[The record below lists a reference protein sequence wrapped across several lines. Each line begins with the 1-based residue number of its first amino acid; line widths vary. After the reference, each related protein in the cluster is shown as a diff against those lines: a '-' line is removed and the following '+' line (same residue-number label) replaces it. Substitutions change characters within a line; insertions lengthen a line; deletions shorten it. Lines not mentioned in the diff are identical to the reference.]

1 MKQFILFSIG
11 VALTISVAL
20 GMDMIGNHGKVAAQH
35 IHHAFPEC
43 SNSCHG

>member
-1 MKQFILFSIG
+1 MKQIILFSVG
-11 VALTISVAL
+11 VALTVSVAL
-20 GMDMIGNHGKVAAQH
+20 AMDMIGNDGKVAAQH